1 MNKKD
6 NSEKILSVNTEG
18 IIKSYPQ
25 KYIKTKKIK
34 ITNNKVDYISSIELL
49 ERVKTNKL
57 IENYNKRIKSMNY
70 QIIILLWKEFEYQFD
85 KWLNK
90 LFEISTE
97 EGNSLNTI
105 SKRNIKSKI
114 LINET
119 R

>member
-1 MNKKD
+1 MNIKD
-6 NSEKILSVNTEG
+6 NSEKVLSVTTEG

-25 KYIKTKKIK
+25 KYIKTKKTK
-34 ITNNKVDYISSIELL
+34 IINNKVDYISSKELL
-49 ERVKTNKL
+49 VRVKTNKL

-70 QIIILLWKEFEYQFD
+70 QIIILSWKEFEYQFD

-105 SKRNIKSKI
+105 SKRNNKLKT
-114 LINET
+114 LIYET
-119 R
+119 K